1 MHTELRWTYEPQDLF
16 EQPTELEVAGRS
28 ARADEGIVTV
38 HLSGDQSQNSDLR
51 DQLEKALSQQLRG
64 QALARRMHSALL
76 RGSTAFVD
84 DQGNR
89 SISLTVGCAVTVCTG
104 GQADFVIRRGDGTT
118 VRDTRA
124 ERLCRQAVL
133 AELVGRWGSRDS
145 VLDRMLDSHARA
157 AADPSNFLVH
167 LYEIREALGVRY
179 RGESRAREVLG
190 ISAARWSRLGLL
202 TNDLPLLE
210 GRHRGKHQA
219 ELRPATAAEQEEGW
233 GLADELIEAYLRWLD
248 RGVGQVQR

>member
-1 MHTELRWTYEPQDLF
+1 VHTELKWTYEPQDLF
-16 EQPTELEVAGRS
+16 EQPTELEVAGHL

-38 HLSGDQSQNSDLR
+38 HLPGDQSQDSALR
-51 DQLEKALSQQLRG
+51 DHLEETLSQLLRG
-64 QALARRMHSALL
+64 QALARRRHSALL
-76 RGSTAFVD
+76 PGSTAFVD

-89 SISLTVGCAVTVCTG
+89 SISLSVGCAVTVCTG
-104 GQADFVIRRGDGTT
+104 GKADFVIKRGDGTI

-124 ERLCRQAVL
+124 ERICRQAGL
-133 AELVGRWGSRDS
+133 AELVGRWGGRDS
-145 VLDRMLDSHARA
+145 ALDKMLDSHARA
-157 AADPSNFLVH
+157 AADPRNFLIH
-167 LYEIREALGVRY
+167 LYEIREALGMRH
-179 RGESRAREVLG
+179 RGDSRAREVLG

-219 ELRPATAAEQEEGW
+219 ELRPASAAEQEEAW

-248 RGVGQVQR
+248 LGVGRAQR